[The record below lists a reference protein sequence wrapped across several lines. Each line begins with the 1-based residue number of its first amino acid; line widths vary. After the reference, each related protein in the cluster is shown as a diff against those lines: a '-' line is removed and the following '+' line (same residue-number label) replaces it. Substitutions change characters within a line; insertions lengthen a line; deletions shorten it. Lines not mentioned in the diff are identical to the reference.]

1 MSRESTNGDLP
12 PDLLRGL
19 TQPRV
24 SRRAALKFGGLSAL
38 GLALSAC
45 SISGTKGKG
54 GNLGGQAWRDQI
66 ATFWSQQRKKG
77 HLDFENWPLYMD
89 VGKKSTDHPSLDLFT
104 KRTGITVSYHE
115 DISDNSSYYGKIAP
129 VLAAG
134 QNIGADIIVITNGF
148 ELENLFE
155 RDWLLPLDQ
164 SRMTNFYANASSL
177 VKDPSYDRGNVYTMA
192 WQSGITGIGYNPKLT
207 GREITGWKD
216 LLDPKFSGKIGMFN
230 NSEDLAAAAMCA
242 IGVNPETSTPA
253 DWRKAADWLI
263 KQRPLVR
270 KYYDQSYADALAK
283 GDLWATMAWSG
294 DIFLKQA
301 DNPDLKFVIPEEGG
315 VIWTDNMCIPV
326 HAQHPLD
333 AMTYMDFVYEP
344 EIAAMLA
351 NYINYITPV
360 TAVQQVFEKEAAAA
374 TNKDDKDNYTTLA
387 ESPLIFPRPSDFAR
401 LHRYRVLPS
410 TERKQWN
417 SLFEPIYQS

>member
-1 MSRESTNGDLP
+1 
-12 PDLLRGL
+12 
-19 TQPRV
+19 
-24 SRRAALKFGGLSAL
+24 
-38 GLALSAC
+38 
-45 SISGTKGKG
+45 
-54 GNLGGQAWRDQI
+54 
-66 ATFWSQQRKKG
+66 
-77 HLDFENWPLYMD
+77 
-89 VGKKSTDHPSLDLFT
+89 
-104 KRTGITVSYHE
+104 
-115 DISDNSSYYGKIAP
+115 
-129 VLAAG
+129 
-134 QNIGADIIVITNGF
+134 
-148 ELENLFE
+148 
-155 RDWLLPLDQ
+155 
-164 SRMTNFYANASSL
+164 
-177 VKDPSYDRGNVYTMA
+177 
-192 WQSGITGIGYNPKLT
+192 
-207 GREITGWKD
+207 
-216 LLDPKFSGKIGMFN
+216 MFN